1 MSTPP
6 AGDILPANLTSE
18 RILSVAQGAQ
28 LYGISIATFRRL
40 KRAGK
45 LPPPL
50 QLSERRIGW
59 RVRDLVEHLKAQ
71 PVADMRAFRA
81 GVVAPARS
89 PGHRGRRSQQLK

>member
-1 MSTPP
+1 MITPP
-6 AGDILPANLTSE
+6 AGDILPANLTLE

-59 RVRDLVEHLKAQ
+59 RVRDLVEHLNAQ
-71 PVADMRAFRA
+71 PLAD
-81 GVVAPARS
+81 
-89 PGHRGRRSQQLK
+89 

>member
-6 AGDILPANLTSE
+6 AGDILPANLTPE

-59 RVRDLVEHLKAQ
+59 RVRDLIEYLKAQ
-71 PVADMRAFRA
+71 PLADTTTSTSR
-81 GVVAPARS
+81 
-89 PGHRGRRSQQLK
+89 

>member
-1 MSTPP
+1 MITPP
-6 AGDILPANLTSE
+6 AGDILPANLTPE

-59 RVRDLVEHLKAQ
+59 RVRDLIEHLKAQ
-71 PVADMRAFRA
+71 PLADSSTCR
-81 GVVAPARS
+81 
-89 PGHRGRRSQQLK
+89 

>member
-1 MSTPP
+1 MITPP
-6 AGDILPANLTSE
+6 AGDILPANLTLE

-59 RVRDLVEHLKAQ
+59 RVRDLIEHLKAQ
-71 PVADMRAFRA
+71 PLADSSISR
-81 GVVAPARS
+81 
-89 PGHRGRRSQQLK
+89 